1 MVSLKDFTL
10 CLLTEMKETKCT
22 KMYAYV
28 HWEAGTMFLSAF
40 FVIFG
45 NSKNPLPHVQPH
57 LKAVLSL
64 AVKLINA
71 LSWVYK
77 LCIHSQVLQIKP
89 TENEKHI
96 KHLHSV
102 GINYR
107 QNANVYTRK
116 VKSRTAISQQL
127 DDNTTAQLLKCEAH
141 HKFMQKH
148 CSHEKFIKLEIWKP
162 E

>member
-1 MVSLKDFTL
+1 MH
-10 CLLTEMKETKCT
+10 C
-22 KMYAYV
+22 
-28 HWEAGTMFLSAF
+28 
-40 FVIFG
+40 
-45 NSKNPLPHVQPH
+45 
-57 LKAVLSL
+57 
-64 AVKLINA
+64 
-71 LSWVYK
+71 WVYK

-127 DDNTTAQLLKCEAH
+127 DDNTTEYNC
-141 HKFMQKH
+141 
-148 CSHEKFIKLEIWKP
+148 
-162 E
+162 